1 MPWSLQ
7 DAKNRFS
14 QVVDAAV
21 GGEPQVVTRHGKPAV
36 VVIAAPEYERLA
48 SIDRGT
54 APSLAEWLLSI
65 PQDDGVFERAT
76 LEPRDVDPACS

>member
-21 GGEPQVVTRHGKPAV
+21 GGEPQVVTRHGKPTV
-36 VVIAAPEYERLA
+36 VVVAASEYERLA
-48 SIDRGT
+48 RIDRSA
-54 APSLAEWLLSI
+54 APSFGEWLLAI
-65 PQDDGVFERAT
+65 PQDDGSFERAT